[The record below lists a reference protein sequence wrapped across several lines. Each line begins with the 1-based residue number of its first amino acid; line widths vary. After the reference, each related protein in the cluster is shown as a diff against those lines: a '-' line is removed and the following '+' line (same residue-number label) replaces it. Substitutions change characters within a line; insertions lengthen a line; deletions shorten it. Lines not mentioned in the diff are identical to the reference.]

1 MAVGVLLFLMQL
13 HGYQHTRFPE
23 DFPLNKDE
31 VLFHGDSLMVDERSD
46 AGVQC
51 LWVPAMSSWT
61 W

>member
-31 VLFHGDSLMVDERSD
+31 HYHVHEDM
-46 AGVQC
+46 AG
-51 LWVPAMSSWT
+51 T
-61 W
+61 HKH